1 MTRRNVYLLIAL
13 LSIVAV
19 LLGACAKATP
29 TPTPTKPAA
38 QPTTAPTAP
47 PAQATAAPTQP
58 PEPIKI
64 GWIAPKTGTNAIL
77 GEWDERGVLLA
88 FEAKNAAGGIH
99 GRPLVLIQEDDEA
112 DPTKAVALAQKL
124 ITQDKVVAAFACTNS
139 TTTLAVVDIFKE
151 YKIPHLTSA
160 LNATITQKGSKYVFR
175 DCPAG
180 PAYEKSIVDFM
191 VGKGFKK
198 FAIISDTSAYGK
210 GEAEYQTNALK
221 AHGLEPLAVEWYGIE
236 DKDFTGQLTKI
247 LQTNP
252 EVILFG
258 GSEVA
263 SGLIAKQARQ
273 LGFTG
278 QFAGGAAIGTTK
290 FVEVAG
296 EAAEGVYYSNPYITN
311 DLNDMTRDFAARYK
325 ARWGDEPES
334 HGAKAYDGA
343 TVLIMALEKA
353 YPDITPERI
362 TEELHKIC
370 GVQGLQGEIC
380 YDENGEGLH
389 NVGIGVVKGGKLTP
403 VSVQ

>member
-1 MTRRNVYLLIAL
+1 MTRRNLFVAITLLT
-13 LSIVAV
+13 IVAV
-19 LLGACAKATP
+19 MLGACGQATP
-29 TPTPTKPAA
+29 TKAPA
-38 QPTTAPTAP
+38 QPTAAPAQPTAA
-47 PAQATAAPTQP
+47 PAQPTAAPTTP

-77 GEWDERGVLLA
+77 GEWDERGILLA

-99 GRPLVLIQEDDEA
+99 GRMLQLIQEDDEA

-139 TTTLAVVDIFKE
+139 TTTLAVVPVFME

-160 LNATITQKGSKYVFR
+160 LNAAITQKGSKYVFR

-296 EAAEGVYYSNPYITN
+296 DAAEGTYYSNPYISN
-311 DLNDMTRDFAARYK
+311 DLNDLTRDFAARYK

-370 GVQGLQGEIC
+370 GVQGLQGTIC

-389 NVGIGVVKGGKLTP
+389 EVGIGVVKDGKLTP
-403 VSVQ
+403 VSVK